1 MEHFEKLNYH
11 HESYM
16 YVQFVLSSV
25 YQLILLTAVKKNVEA
40 LMCTLEVYSKFF
52 VDLFKLVMNTAV
64 ITIIFLCP
72 GYSTVLAHVIVF
84 VSTISSSCYWK
95 EI

>member
-25 YQLILLTAVKKNVEA
+25 YQLILLTAVKKCGGINVH
-40 LMCTLEVYSKFF
+40 TRG
-52 VDLFKLVMNTAV
+52 LFNS
-64 ITIIFLCP
+64 FL
-72 GYSTVLAHVIVF
+72 
-84 VSTISSSCYWK
+84 
-95 EI
+95 